1 MRGKVL
7 QGTGAALRFA
17 RGQSAGTGAPRTCS
31 SEVVYTEDVNSSE
44 VVYTEDVNSPE
55 VVNIKM
61 STDASAAAA
70 LATPPTHERRVPTHH
85 AGTQASSRTL

>member
-1 MRGKVL
+1 MHP
-7 QGTGAALRFA
+7 A
-17 RGQSAGTGAPRTCS
+17 RS
-31 SEVVYTEDVNSSE
+31 SEVVNVEAVNSLEVVYTEAVNSS
-44 VVYTEDVNSPE
+44 E

-61 STDASAAAA
+61 STDASAAAAA